1 MRIYHLSLKVLSWA
15 PHIVCWNKNDP
26 VSYCSPTL
34 PQTFWLRISFEFI
47 IGFLGQNW
55 KVPEAST
62 INGELVGDC
71 QKNSPPKICWMIN
84 CAVNWKQLNS
94 PSPPSSFAYQTCTE
108 NAPPCSKVVEHQPTF
123 CDVLAPVTQLLDSAM
138 HWINPSLVDSVKE
151 SYVMHWIAIYP
162 VDSYYLLL

>member
-15 PHIVCWNKNDP
+15 PHIVCWHKNDP

-55 KVPEAST
+55 KVPEATT

-71 QKNSPPKICWMIN
+71 QKNSTPEIYWMTN
-84 CAVNWKQLNS
+84 SAVNWKQLNS
-94 PSPPSSFAYQTCTE
+94 PSPSPCLPNLYLKCPSLFKSCWTSTNNLWC
-108 NAPPCSKVVEHQPTF
+108 PGPS
-123 CDVLAPVTQLLDSAM
+123 QLLDSAM
-138 HWINPSLVDSVKE
+138 HWINHSLEDSVKE

-162 VDSYYLLL
+162 VDSYYLLR